1 MSDVAWPLL
10 VHPGAGVLGALLG
23 LPLGSFLAT
32 AAHRLAYD
40 DESFDP
46 GKGPRSYEHLRMS
59 DLEDLSGLPWT
70 QRIPFLGLLVGMV
83 DFCHF
88 HLLSAPA
95 ACDDC
100 GATIPWGDRVPV
112 LGWLR
117 LGGRCRACAA
127 PIPAQFFWLELL
139 TPLTTGLAFATF
151 GPTLEAMLVSIV
163 ALLGLL
169 ASIVDWN
176 YQIIPDE
183 VPTTGIAIGL
193 GVALAHT
200 AWALRGGLPAAVPL
214 ADLPTHPALS
224 DPWHFSW
231 AVSGALVGGVA
242 LWALQVVGARLAG
255 TQAMGSGDVKLAV
268 ALGIFTGPKGAG
280 VALFYAAI
288 LGAAS
293 GMVVLLVGGGKRE
306 EGFTKFAF
314 GPYICLGFLVVMVLG
329 ADQAFE
335 FYLDSIQGLTA
346 GLVGGDPYAP

>member
-1 MSDVAWPLL
+1 MSDLAWPLL
-10 VHPGAGVLGALLG
+10 LHPGTGLLGALLG

-40 DESFDP
+40 DESYDP
-46 GKGPRSYEHLRMS
+46 TKGPRAYEHLRMS
-59 DLEDLSGLPWT
+59 DLEDLSSLPWT
-70 QRIPFLGLLVGMV
+70 QRIPFLGLLIGMV

-88 HLLSAPA
+88 HLLEAPA

-100 GATIPWGDRVPV
+100 GSTLGLGDRLPV

-117 LGGRCRACAA
+117 LGGRCRHCAA

-139 TPLTTGLAFATF
+139 TPVTTGLAFAAF
-151 GPTLEAMLVSIV
+151 GPTLEACLVSVV

-200 AWALRGGLPAAVPL
+200 AWALRHGLPELPL
-214 ADLPTHPALS
+214 AELPTHPAMA
-224 DPWHFSW
+224 DPWHLSW
-231 AVSGALVGGVA
+231 ALSGALVGGVA

-280 VALFYAAI
+280 VALFYAAV

-293 GMVVLLVGGGKRE
+293 GMVVLLAGGGKRE

-314 GPYICLGFLVVMVLG
+314 GPYICLGFLIVMVLG
-329 ADQAFE
+329 ADQAFQL
-335 FYLDSIQGLTA
+335 YLGAIQALTGL
-346 GLVGGDPYAP
+346 LVGGDAFDP

>member
-1 MSDVAWPLL
+1 MSDFPWPLL
-10 VHPGAGVLGALLG
+10 VHPGAGILGGLLG

-88 HLLSAPA
+88 HLLAAPPS
-95 ACDDC
+95 CDDC
-100 GATIPWGDRVPV
+100 GGGIALADRLPIV
-112 LGWLR
+112 GWLR
-117 LGGRCRACAA
+117 LGGRCRHCAA
-127 PIPAQFFWLELL
+127 PIPAQFFWLEVL
-139 TPLTTGLAFATF
+139 TPLTTSLAFAAF
-151 GPTLEAMLVSIV
+151 GLTLEAGLVSVV

-193 GVALAHT
+193 GVAVAHT
-200 AWALRGGLPAAVPL
+200 GWALRHGLPDVL
-214 ADLPTHPALS
+214 WKDLVTHPSMA

-268 ALGIFTGPKGAG
+268 ALGVFTGPKGAG
-280 VALFYAAI
+280 VALFYAAV

-293 GMVVLLVGGGKRE
+293 GMVVLMVGGGKRE

-314 GPYICLGFLVVMVLG
+314 GPYICLGFLIVMVLG
-329 ADQAFE
+329 ADHAFQLYVE
-335 FYLDSIQGLTA
+335 TLQVVTGS
-346 GLVGGDPYAP
+346 LVGGDPYGP